1 MLCCVVCFIRR
12 GDVCTRF
19 GVDGWGGVLVM
30 TTETMAEL
38 YERKWV
44 ETGDLNYLELA
55 NKLRSKE
62 GE

>member
-1 MLCCVVCFIRR
+1 MP
-12 GDVCTRF
+12 
-19 GVDGWGGVLVM
+19 
-30 TTETMAEL
+30 TETMAEF

-55 NKLRSKE
+55 NKLRSKD